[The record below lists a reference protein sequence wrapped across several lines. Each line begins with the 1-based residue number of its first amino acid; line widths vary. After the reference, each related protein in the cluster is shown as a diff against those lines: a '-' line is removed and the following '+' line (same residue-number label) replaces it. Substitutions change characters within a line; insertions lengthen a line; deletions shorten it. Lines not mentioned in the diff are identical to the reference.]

1 MKGIVYWC
9 EVCSIQKEGT
19 SIRLDS
25 DSYKTNTYKKNFGCK
40 TLDAWKNH
48 IKSHKHIK
56 SVATI
61 NCYKDEFIFECKHCS
76 EKMDERSYKLHEE
89 RNKLLWY
96 SKNYDWAQQSSCNNF
111 IWNSKRYENI
121 NILREIVNSSKI
133 YITKEERKKKLFAK
147 AFELVNNQEEYDKQI
162 DIARQAAK
170 EKAKSLFEEKKQK
183 QMEREQAHLNKNKNK
198 EPIVKNIQMV
208 IEDEEDE
215 VEEVE
220 LKKDDLNIPP
230 IFDDDDACSNCGLY
244 QNFLVEYKQEKLD
257 RYSIK
262 ICDCTDSE
270 SE

>member
-1 MKGIVYWC
+1 
-9 EVCSIQKEGT
+9 
-19 SIRLDS
+19 
-25 DSYKTNTYKKNFGCK
+25 
-40 TLDAWKNH
+40 
-48 IKSHKHIK
+48 
-56 SVATI
+56 
-61 NCYKDEFIFECKHCS
+61 
-76 EKMDERSYKLHEE
+76 MDERSYKLHEE